1 MKKTRGRRP
10 TPLQQKF
17 RSTKFSFDQYWCF
30 HFTEKYKDDTEKDF
44 KAIIK
49 ARSSDFAKKILILKT
64 REDQPTTKLKSIS
77 FYMLHKEAEI
87 NTKHLNIVDWKHIHN
102 CAFPN
107 EVNILFKYHKPR
119 PLGHTNRFNKQASPK
134 NRFSATRRP
143 PPVKKFSKEEKSK
156 MIYDGKWKPWPKKE
170 RQALLEKIIVGLK
183 LNNNIRSK
191 TAKYLNLSIKEFR
204 KLLTDKFIEVNWE
217 KDYPIPEKIG
227 QPITQEQ
234 RVAMNLARQKKSEHR
249 MKTLEPT
256 IINHLNEG
264 KSKLFI
270 CKELSLSKKFL
281 NKCIKYY
288 EQP

>member
-1 MKKTRGRRP
+1 
-10 TPLQQKF
+10 
-17 RSTKFSFDQYWCF
+17 
-30 HFTEKYKDDTEKDF
+30 
-44 KAIIK
+44 
-49 ARSSDFAKKILILKT
+49 
-64 REDQPTTKLKSIS
+64 
-77 FYMLHKEAEI
+77 MLHKEAEI

-143 PPVKKFSKEEKSK
+143 PPVKKILERRKVKNDLRWEMETLA
-156 MIYDGKWKPWPKKE
+156 KKE

-191 TAKYLNLSIKEFR
+191 TAKYLNFKHKEFR

-217 KDYPIPEKIG
+217 KDYPIPEKTG
-227 QPITQEQ
+227 QPITQGQ
-234 RVAMNLARQKKSEHR
+234 RAAMNLARQKKSEHR
-249 MKTLEPT
+249 MKTLEPK
-256 IINHLNEG
+256 IINCLNKG

-288 EQP
+288 EQS